1 MPAML
6 DAPLKPYQHHHARRV
21 EPRPMEFEHQKTR
34 MSTRSQ
40 QVLQDQNLMFE
51 RNKSIYSRSQHVIPT
66 ANSLAERTKTYARYQ
81 RENPDQD
88 MAERASQVSSV
99 CSDKDFFPSRRS
111 SAVSSRRSSV
121 SEEYCG
127 QAEEEREPTP
137 NQNIIPDGT
146 LFTEEDGTSGA
157 DNPSD
162 DKWMLLRMFGVLYGV
177 LMFAVGAM
185 LPAAQLFSSDV
196 SQATVEAFYLYLFLT
211 GALWMGAVHGGS
223 IMAARGG
230 RTDDKSNSTVNTY
243 LTGAASF
250 FGFCTILIS
259 AFKFGTYVYSDAS
272 VDDSGGACE
281 NLILAV
287 TPVSEAVFTLFL
299 VHHLWHHA
307 GNNRTRRGRFHVLTS
322 SQPPANHGRTFR
334 PHRMLVDLSRRTV
347 ADTANT
353 GTYRPIPNH
362 ATDSVIS
369 IIDLDPQVP
378 AMKLNE
384 VMNAVFSNRSFGVMH
399 TVATCG
405 CAWIRTV
412 IVEAWID
419 VKRLTPADTLSQ
431 PVPTEVPAAFAV
443 SNCSVNGSG
452 LPAESV
458 TTFAM
463 NTSTATPAAV
473 VRRSVED
480 EVEVFNITETANTT
494 NVTGASM
501 DCLRERAFLTSL
513 DPVLYP
519 SNVEFYILSVG
530 LILILWTKMADANEA
545 SQNPPRRWSMEKSNG
560 GTVLSFLLF
569 VVTIC
574 VIVLYHNDPNPGS
587 AAFVVYY
594 AHRIVLLL
602 TMTLACVFT
611 CVRRRRTV
619 AKGGW
624 TLDPERDN
632 RLGMIII
639 LLCVTT
645 IYFRDLLTIVAAIFL
660 TQSELIPGIVLV
672 EALLDV
678 VLVTTQ
684 SAVVLDT
691 LGRIPPS
698 ADFCPDL
705 SRQAVVFL
713 VLCNASLFAVCTN
726 DAKDD
731 GTDLV
736 QVEYF
741 GAITWSV
748 LRNIVQPFV
757 IFYRFYCSV
766 SFIEVW
772 LRG

>member
-88 MAERASQVSSV
+88 MVERASQVSSV

-146 LFTEEDGTSGA
+146 MFTEEDGTSGA
-157 DNPSD
+157 DSPSD

-307 GNNRTRRGRFHVLTS
+307 GNNRTRRGRFHMVT
-322 SQPPANHGRTFR
+322 
-334 PHRMLVDLSRRTV
+334 
-347 ADTANT
+347 
-353 GTYRPIPNH
+353 
-362 ATDSVIS
+362 
-369 IIDLDPQVP
+369 
-378 AMKLNE
+378 
-384 VMNAVFSNRSFGVMH
+384 SFGVMH
-399 TVATCG
+399 TAATCG

-419 VKRLTPADTLSQ
+419 VKRLTPADTLGQ

-452 LPAESV
+452 LPAESA

-660 TQSELIPGIVLV
+660 TQPELIPGIVLV

>member
-322 SQPPANHGRTFR
+322 
-334 PHRMLVDLSRRTV
+334 
-347 ADTANT
+347 
-353 GTYRPIPNH
+353 
-362 ATDSVIS
+362 
-369 IIDLDPQVP
+369 
-378 AMKLNE
+378 
-384 VMNAVFSNRSFGVMH
+384 FGVMH
-399 TVATCG
+399 TAATCG

-452 LPAESV
+452 LPVESA

-473 VRRSVED
+473 VRRSVQD

-494 NVTGASM
+494 NVTEASM

-602 TMTLACVFT
+602 TMTIACVFT
-611 CVRRRRTV
+611 CVRRRRAV
-619 AKGGW
+619 EKGGW

-660 TQSELIPGIVLV
+660 TQPELIPGIVLV

>member
-6 DAPLKPYQHHHARRV
+6 DAPLKPYQHHNARRV
-21 EPRPMEFEHQKTR
+21 EPRPMEQLQKTR
-34 MSTRSQ
+34 IPTRTQ
-40 QVLQDQNLMFE
+40 QVLQEFEDQDIMFE
-51 RNKSIYSRSQHVIPT
+51 RNKSVYSRSQHVIPN
-66 ANSLAERTKTYARYQ
+66 ANSLVERTRTYARYQ
-81 RENPDQD
+81 RDNPDQD
-88 MAERASQVSSV
+88 MVERASQASSV
-99 CSDKDFFPSRRS
+99 CSGKELFASRRS

-137 NQNIIPDGT
+137 NQNIIPNGT
-146 LFTEEDGTSGA
+146 LVTEEDGTGA
-157 DNPSD
+157 DEEVVSLSD
-162 DKWMLLRMFGVLYGV
+162 DKWMLLRMFGVLYGL

-185 LPAAQLFSSDV
+185 LPAAQLFSSDI
-196 SQATVEAFYLYLFLT
+196 SQATVEAFYLYLFLV
-211 GALWMGAVHGGS
+211 GALWMGAVHACS

-230 RTDDKSNSTVNTY
+230 GTVDKPGSTVNTY

-259 AFKFGTYVYSDAS
+259 AFKFGTYVYSDAN
-272 VDDSGGACE
+272 DDSDGACE
-281 NLILAV
+281 NIILAV

-307 GNNRTRRGRFHVLTS
+307 WSNRTRRGKLHVLT
-322 SQPPANHGRTFR
+322 
-334 PHRMLVDLSRRTV
+334 
-347 ADTANT
+347 
-353 GTYRPIPNH
+353 
-362 ATDSVIS
+362 
-369 IIDLDPQVP
+369 
-378 AMKLNE
+378 
-384 VMNAVFSNRSFGVMH
+384 SFGVMH

-419 VKRLTPADTLSQ
+419 VKRLTPNDT
-431 PVPTEVPAAFAV
+431 PGHAPPTDVPAAFGA

-452 LPAESV
+452 LPVEPV
-458 TTFAM
+458 TTFAL
-463 NTSTATPAAV
+463 NASTATPAAV

-480 EVEVFNITETANTT
+480 EVEVFNITEAANAT
-494 NVTGASM
+494 NVSEASM
-501 DCLRERAFLTSL
+501 DCLRERAFLTTL

-530 LILILWTKMADANEA
+530 LILILWSKMADVNEV
-545 SQNPPRRWSMEKSNG
+545 SQNTPRRWSMEKSNG

-569 VVTIC
+569 VITIC
-574 VIVLYHNDPNPGS
+574 VIVLYHNDARPGS

-602 TMTLACVFT
+602 TMTIACAFT
-611 CVRRRRTV
+611 CVRRRRAV
-619 AKGGW
+619 EKGGW
-624 TLDPERDN
+624 ALDPDRDN

-645 IYFRDLLTIVAAIFL
+645 IYFRDLLTVVAAIFL
-660 TQSELIPGIVLV
+660 NQPELIPGIVLM

-691 LGRIPPS
+691 LGRIPPT

-705 SRQAVVFL
+705 TRQAVVFL

-736 QVEYF
+736 QIEYF
-741 GAITWSV
+741 GVITWSV
-748 LRNIVQPFV
+748 LRNVVQPFV

-766 SFIEVW
+766 SFMEVW